1 MRNIALELAI
11 AVAEVSENKNRF
23 RQNLNQAKELYKKY
37 LGTDQSNQDTKN
49 KDFKVILPPGT
60 DLDKGEIYDI
70 ETGET
75 LGRL

>member
-1 MRNIALELAI
+1 MKDIALELAI

-37 LGTDQSNQDTKN
+37 LGTDQSNQDTINKN
-49 KDFKVILPPGT
+49 LKVILPPGI

-75 LGRL
+75 IKEF